1 MMAQD
6 SDSSASGYISD
17 SFEGISRDF
26 TDVEILSTSEVNVV
40 AKGKRYGRW
49 WLLKGLRPE
58 VRNEAGYQQRLRK
71 ELDIMMQLQ
80 HPGIVTA
87 MGVETVE
94 ELGDCILME
103 YVDGVTLKEW
113 LQATTTRKE
122 RRRIANQLTEAVSYI
137 HSKGIVH
144 RDLKPANI
152 IVTRNGEN
160 VKLIDFGLADTDSH
174 AVLKQPAG
182 TLKYMSPEQQQT
194 AVADV
199 RNDIY
204 SMGVIFQQMDLGY
217 SRIVRRCLLPIGQRY
232 QNVTELRDS
241 MTRRDSRNRLL
252 TVAILSA
259 LFLLL
264 MVAVVGLATRQKLLS
279 RTISQQHQTIDSQ
292 QDRIVEQ
299 KEAIEKLKEKVEES
313 QMEADE
319 QKETVNLLAADN
331 RRQKERNEEVQRR
344 KQSEYRIQ
352 RCYAE
357 GADSLRK
364 AVKPEVGIDE
374 RYKRGI
380 DAIHIYMNS
389 HTTGLTAQEKQ
400 EVERCLMSILN
411 ALRQSWQQKENEQN
425 KQKR

>member
-1 MMAQD
+1 MAQD

-80 HPGIVTA
+80 HPGIVAA
-87 MGVETVE
+87 MGVETVV
-94 ELGDCILME
+94 ELGDCIVME

-113 LQATTTRKE
+113 LQTTTTRKE
-122 RRRIANQLTEAVSYI
+122 RRRIASQLTEAVSYI

-199 RNDIY
+199 RNDVY
-204 SMGVIFQQMDLGY
+204 SLGVIFQQMDLGY
-217 SRIVRRCLLPIGQRY
+217 SRIVWRCLLPINQRF

-241 MTRRDSRNRLL
+241 MTRRDSRNRRL
-252 TVAILSA
+252 TVWLLSA

-264 MVAVVGLATRQKLLS
+264 MVAVVGLATRQKSLS
-279 RTISQQHQTIDSQ
+279 RTISQQHQTIDNQ

-299 KEAIEKLKEKVEES
+299 REAIEKLKEQVEES

-319 QKETVNLLAADN
+319 QKETVDLLAADN
-331 RRQKERNEEVQRR
+331 RLQKERNEEVQIR

-352 RCYAE
+352 RCFVE
-357 GADSLRK
+357 GTDSLRK

-411 ALRQSWQQKENEQN
+411 VLRQSWQQKENKQN